1 MSLNNYNQ
9 IALNTVILSI
19 RMIFTMA
26 VSLFTSR
33 VVLNALGVIDFGI
46 YNVVGGIVVMFAV
59 LNGALG
65 SGTQRFITFQLGKN
79 NFEELK
85 RIFSISLIIHTG
97 IALVILILAET
108 IGLWFLQF
116 KLSIPA
122 ERMYAAQWV
131 YQFSVLASIISIV
144 QVPYNA
150 SIIAHEN
157 MSVYAYFSIIEVSL
171 KLLLVYLLFIS
182 NYDKLITYSLLI
194 FAVSIIVASMFIIYC
209 KKKYAECSFEFVW
222 DKEMFK
228 SMISFSG
235 WNVFGVMAFTGS
247 NQGIN
252 ILLNIFFGPSV
263 NAARAISYQISSSVN
278 ALVTNIQTAVSPRI
292 VKLFAED
299 KIDEFKNLVFQ
310 NAKYA
315 FLLLFF
321 ITLPLIFE
329 LDTILFLWLNTVPE
343 STTLFCRI
351 ILLQSLLYSINR
363 PFIMAIHAVGKMKY
377 INITGGTVLLMVL
390 PVSYFLLKFGFPA
403 YVPFIIYIL
412 GTIGEFFFDL
422 FFLNKYIN
430 LSIKE
435 FLVKTLFPII
445 KVVLLSLL
453 FTSFTYFSME
463 KSLIRLLL
471 VFFVSSCSILC
482 GSYFLATDKI
492 TRIKVRNF
500 VVKRF
505 Y

>member
-1 MSLNNYNQ
+1 
-9 IALNTVILSI
+9 
-19 RMIFTMA
+19 
-26 VSLFTSR
+26 
-33 VVLNALGVIDFGI
+33 
-46 YNVVGGIVVMFAV
+46 
-59 LNGALG
+59 
-65 SGTQRFITFQLGKN
+65 
-79 NFEELK
+79 
-85 RIFSISLIIHTG
+85 
-97 IALVILILAET
+97 
-108 IGLWFLQF
+108 
-116 KLSIPA
+116 
-122 ERMYAAQWV
+122 
-131 YQFSVLASIISIV
+131 
-144 QVPYNA
+144 
-150 SIIAHEN
+150 
-157 MSVYAYFSIIEVSL
+157 
-171 KLLLVYLLFIS
+171 
-182 NYDKLITYSLLI
+182 
-194 FAVSIIVASMFIIYC
+194 
-209 KKKYAECSFEFVW
+209 
-222 DKEMFK
+222 
-228 SMISFSG
+228 
-235 WNVFGVMAFTGS
+235 MAFTGS